1 MPKHMTADEKIKI
14 VSYYKSFPMTYED
27 VSNKFGISLPS
38 VAKVLKEYNVKPYT
52 KVQLFS
58 PDLDEH
64 YFDNINTEEK
74 AYFLGLLITDG
85 CIHNTKGK
93 QSLVSLTLKEQDEY
107 LIDKFKECVKSNK
120 TVTHDGRGCSGLNIL
135 SNIMVSSLK
144 KYGICENKSLH
155 TVFPT
160 EIPLN
165 MYRHLLRG
173 IFDGDGSV
181 SFYAR
186 PDRKSHTKAI
196 RLCQGN
202 EKFLIDIVNFLYDN
216 CDIERVNPFQEK
228 DSLWSI
234 AYRKNDSMMKLYNY
248 LYQDATIFME
258 RKKKLC
264 DLICTEIEK

>member
-1 MPKHMTADEKIKI
+1 MPKHITTDKKIKI
-14 VSYYKSFPMTYED
+14 VSYYKSSPMTYED
-27 VSNKFGISLPS
+27 VSSKFGISLPS

-64 YFDNINTEEK
+64 YFDNIDTEEK

-85 CIHNTKGK
+85 CVHNTKGK

-107 LIDKFKECVKSNK
+107 LINKFKECIKSNK
-120 TVTHDGRGCSGLNIL
+120 IVTHDGRGCAELNIL
-135 SNIMVSSLK
+135 SNTMVSSLK
-144 KYGICENKSLH
+144 RYGVCENKSLH
-155 TVFPT
+155 TVFPSK
-160 EIPLN
+160 IPLD
-165 MYRHLLRG
+165 MCHHLLRG
-173 IFDGDGSV
+173 IFDGDGSI

-186 PDRKSHTKAI
+186 PDRKAHTKAI

-202 EKFLIDIVNFLYDN
+202 EEFLIDIVDFLYKN
-216 CDIERVNPFQEK
+216 CDIEKVNTYQEK

-234 AYRKNDSMMKLYNY
+234 AYRKNDSMIKLYNY

-258 RKKKLC
+258 RKKNLC
-264 DLICTEIEK
+264 DLIYTEIEK